1 MALVS
6 VEDQAYTDGNDFID
20 DAVNGID
27 TVLQSAGWTLLDEL
41 DATNDQQDRVYSSSG
56 VDTNQE
62 LFLRVTHEGLAVR
75 RVHFRAY
82 SLWDA
87 GTSTGYNEVGTA
99 TGTTCIVYP
108 AGAFDAWL
116 VANLD
121 HIALVVDFDG
131 GTTYNKFFGG
141 LVTATVAAQHV
152 FNGRLGPS
160 VTGFNA
166 AADTALRLASGT
178 TWTGIE
184 DMQYLWVVGQNTA
197 AYPSASEKVQVAAYT
212 PATET
217 IDLVAPLSDDHGMS
231 AIVSLVPQEIVLW
244 GDTTGQLSTATP
256 LAIHSSDAYTDTSM
270 SWTSLLD
277 SVGLAVVPSTDYG
290 EYPLANVMLY
300 DAAVGQKNVMGTL
313 PRFLRAPTGSAVAED
328 DFEVSADRYVNF
340 PDGAGFFALQVT

>member
-6 VEDQAYTDGNDFID
+6 VEDQSFTDGNDFID
-20 DAVNGID
+20 DGVNGID
-27 TVLQSAGWTLLDEL
+27 AVLQSAGWALLEEL
-41 DATNDQQDRVYSSSG
+41 DATDDQQDRVYSSSG

-62 LFLRVTHEGLAVR
+62 LYLRVTHEGLAVR
-75 RVHFRAY
+75 RIHFRAY
-82 SLWDA
+82 SLWDD
-87 GTSTGYNEVGTA
+87 GTSAGYNAVGTI

-121 HIALVVDFDG
+121 HLALVIDFDG

-141 LVTATVAAQHV
+141 LITSTVAAQHS

-160 VTGFNA
+160 VTNHNA
-166 AADTALRLASGT
+166 AGDDKLRLASGT
-178 TWTGIE
+178 SWTNIE
-184 DMQYLWVVGQNTA
+184 AMQYLWVVGQNTA
-197 AYPSASEKVQVAAYT
+197 AYPGAVEKVQVAAYT

-217 IDLVAPLSDDHGMS
+217 IDLVSSLTEDHGMG
-231 AIVSLVPQEIVLW
+231 AIVALGPQEVVLW
-244 GDTTGQLSTATP
+244 GDTTGLLSTATP
-256 LAIHSSDAYTDTSM
+256 YAIHSSDAYTDTSL
-270 SWTSLLD
+270 SWASLLD
-277 SVGLAVVPSTDYG
+277 SVGLATVPSTDYG
-290 EYPLANVMLY
+290 EYPLASVMLY

-328 DFEVSADRYVNF
+328 DFEVSSDRYVNF